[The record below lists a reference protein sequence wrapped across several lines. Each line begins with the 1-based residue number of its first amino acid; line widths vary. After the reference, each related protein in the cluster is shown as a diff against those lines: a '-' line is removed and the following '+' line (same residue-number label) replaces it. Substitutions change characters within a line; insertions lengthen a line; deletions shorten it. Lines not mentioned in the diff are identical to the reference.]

1 MFLAKVLVTLKP
13 TVNDPPGL
21 TVMGGL
27 KTMGFDSVESVRL
40 GKYQEVK
47 VNESDKSKA
56 EAQVAEM
63 CRKLL
68 ANPVIEE
75 FSYDLVELDSV

>member
-1 MFLAKVLVTLKP
+1 MFLAKVLVTLKS

-40 GKYQEVK
+40 GKYLEVK

-75 FSYDLVELDSV
+75 FSYELVELDSV

>member
-13 TVNDPPGL
+13 IVNDPPGL

-40 GKYQEVK
+40 GKYLEVK

-75 FSYDLVELDSV
+75 FSYELVELDSV

>member
-1 MFLAKVLVTLKP
+1 
-13 TVNDPPGL
+13 
-21 TVMGGL
+21 
-27 KTMGFDSVESVRL
+27 MGFDSVESVRL
-40 GKYQEVK
+40 GKYLEVK

-75 FSYDLVELDSV
+75 FSYELVELDSV